1 MFLYNTVKLWNNVN
15 ELVCFSH
22 VNKFKR
28 SYFEFVSRKFTPD
41 SFEIDR
47 IFKLFNL
54 LQSLVFFFKSCDLY
68 YVISQ
73 DHKGDYSLW
82 L

>member
-54 LQSLVFFFKSCDLY
+54 LQSLVFFF
-68 YVISQ
+68 
-73 DHKGDYSLW
+73 
-82 L
+82 